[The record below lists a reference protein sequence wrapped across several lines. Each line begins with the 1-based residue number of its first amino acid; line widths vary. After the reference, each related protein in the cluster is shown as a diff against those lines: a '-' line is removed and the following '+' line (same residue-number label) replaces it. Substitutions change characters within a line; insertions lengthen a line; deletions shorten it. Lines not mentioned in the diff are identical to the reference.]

1 MQKGAG
7 LLHERLETRK
17 LIIPTLSRVVSM
29 KNCSV
34 PGLPGLAV
42 LFLQVRQMIVGTG
55 VDIAEV
61 ARITGAVDRFGE
73 RFLKRVFTP
82 EEIRYSTSKANAAER
97 LAARFAAKEAAMKAI
112 GTGLR
117 HGVTWQDVEVV
128 RQPGGRP
135 GLRLTGKAADF
146 AAALGCKKI
155 HLSLSHT
162 VEHAI
167 AHVILAGD

>member
-1 MQKGAG
+1 
-7 LLHERLETRK
+7 
-17 LIIPTLSRVVSM
+17 
-29 KNCSV
+29 
-34 PGLPGLAV
+34 
-42 LFLQVRQMIVGTG
+42 MIVGTG
-55 VDIAEV
+55 VDITEV
-61 ARITGAVDRFGE
+61 ARIKAAVERFAD

-82 EEIRYSTSKANAAER
+82 EEVRYCMSKANAGER

-146 AAALGCKKI
+146 AATLGCKRT

-162 VEHAI
+162 AEQAI
-167 AHVILAGD
+167 AHVILEG

>member
-1 MQKGAG
+1 
-7 LLHERLETRK
+7 
-17 LIIPTLSRVVSM
+17 
-29 KNCSV
+29 
-34 PGLPGLAV
+34 
-42 LFLQVRQMIVGTG
+42 MIVGTG

-61 ARITGAVDRFGE
+61 ARIRDAVGRFGE

-82 EEIRYSTSKANAAER
+82 EEVRYCTSKANTEER

-128 RQPGGRP
+128 RHLGGRP
-135 GLRLTGKAADF
+135 GLRLSGKAAEF
-146 AAALGCKKI
+146 AAALGCQRI

-162 VEHAI
+162 EDQAI
-167 AHVILAGD
+167 AHVILEGEEGSPQSP

>member
-1 MQKGAG
+1 
-7 LLHERLETRK
+7 
-17 LIIPTLSRVVSM
+17 
-29 KNCSV
+29 
-34 PGLPGLAV
+34 
-42 LFLQVRQMIVGTG
+42 MIVGTG
-55 VDIAEV
+55 VDITEV
-61 ARITGAVDRFGE
+61 ARIKAAVERFGD

-82 EEIRYSTSKANAAER
+82 EEVRYCMSKANAGER

-128 RQPGGRP
+128 RQPVGRP

-146 AAALGCKKI
+146 AATLGCKRT

-162 VEHAI
+162 AEQAI
-167 AHVILAGD
+167 AHVILEG